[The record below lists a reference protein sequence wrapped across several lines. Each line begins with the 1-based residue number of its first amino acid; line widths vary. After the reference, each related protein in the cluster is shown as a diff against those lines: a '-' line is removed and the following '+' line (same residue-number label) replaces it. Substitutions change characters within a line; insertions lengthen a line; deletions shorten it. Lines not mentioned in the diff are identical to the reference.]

1 MPIVVAVANEVSST
15 TQIAGQKNDKP
26 PASKSTSSQGSPMKA
41 SDLLVKCLEEEGIE
55 YIFGVPGE
63 ENADFM
69 MSLEDSE
76 KIRFILTR
84 HEQGAAFMAEVYG
97 RLTGNPAGC
106 LGTLGPGATNL
117 ITGVA
122 DSNMDRAPM
131 LVLTGQGA
139 TSRLHKESHQI
150 MDVVSMFKPVTKWA
164 TTVLNPD
171 TIPEIVRKA
180 VRIARTEKPGA
191 VHIELPED
199 IAKEASARK
208 PMQPRRFRRS
218 VPDEKIV
225 DQAFK
230 LLEKARRPVI
240 LAGNGCIRKRAS
252 KQLRILCDK
261 TGIGVIS
268 TFMAKGCVDMDAD
281 YCLYTVGLGSKDR
294 VSRAIDDAD
303 LVITLGFD
311 MVEYHPR
318 LWNPHRDKKIIHADF
333 LAAEIDENYHPE
345 IELIGDLAHALWM
358 LNERIDK
365 SAALDFD
372 FSAQKSCREAMS
384 RDFAE
389 YKDDKTNGSI
399 RPQKALWDA
408 RQVMG
413 PHDILLSDVG
423 AHKMWI
429 ARHYQCHEPNTCLI
443 PNGFCS
449 MGFALPGAIAAGIV
463 HPDRRILAIA
473 GDAGFLMNV
482 QEMETAA
489 RIGSNITI
497 LVWADNEYGLIA
509 WKQANEFGRHTDLS
523 FGNPDWCKLA
533 DAFGWN
539 GYYVEDSAALAGT
552 LEDAFEASGPSLVV
566 IPIDY
571 RENQLLTKKLGEIT
585 CTI

>member
-1 MPIVVAVANEVSST
+1 
-15 TQIAGQKNDKP
+15 
-26 PASKSTSSQGSPMKA
+26 MKA
-41 SDLLVKCLEEEGIE
+41 SDLLVRCLEEEGIK

-69 MSLEDSE
+69 MSLETSAGI
-76 KIRFILTR
+76 KFILTR
-84 HEQGAAFMAEVYG
+84 HEQGASFMAEIYG

-131 LVLTGQGA
+131 LALTGQGS
-139 TSRLHKESHQI
+139 TDRLHKESHQI
-150 MDVVSMFKPVTKWA
+150 MDVVGMFTPVTKWS
-164 TTVLNPD
+164 TTILNPD

-180 VRIARTEKPGA
+180 VRLARTEKPGA

-199 IAKEASARK
+199 IASMESSEK
-208 PMQPRRFRRS
+208 PLTPRRFRRS
-218 VPDEKIV
+218 VPESKVV
-225 DQAFK
+225 DQAFAM
-230 LLEKARRPVI
+230 LGNARRPI
-240 LAGNGCIRKRAS
+240 IIAGNGCIRKRAS
-252 KQLRILCDK
+252 SELRLLCEK
-261 TGIGVIS
+261 TGIGVVS
-268 TFMAKGCVDMDAD
+268 TFMAKGCVDMDAA

-294 VSRAIDDAD
+294 MSTAIDDAD
-303 LVITLGFD
+303 LVIALGFD
-311 MVEYHPR
+311 MVEYHPQ
-318 LWNPHRDKKIIHADF
+318 LWNPDGDKRILHADF
-333 LAAEIDENYHPE
+333 LPAEIDSHYHSE
-345 IELIGDLAHALWM
+345 VELVGDLAHTLRM
-358 LNERIDK
+358 LNERFDAHGVPK
-365 SAALDFD
+365 FD
-372 FSAQKSCREAMS
+372 FSLQRQCRQDMTA
-384 RDFAE
+384 DFAE
-389 YKDDKTNGSI
+389 YKDDETEGVI

-449 MGFALPGAIAAGIV
+449 MGFALPGAIAADIV

-482 QEMETAA
+482 QEMETAV
-489 RIGSNITI
+489 RIGSNIVVM
-497 LVWADNEYGLIA
+497 VWEDKQYGLIA
-509 WKQANEFGRHTDLS
+509 WKQETRFGRHTDLA
-523 FGNPDWCKLA
+523 FGNPDWGTLA

-539 GYYVEDSAALAGT
+539 GHYVGNAADLAGT
-552 LEDAFEASGPSLVV
+552 LEAAFDEEGPSLVV
-566 IPIDY
+566 IPVDY
-571 RENQLLTKKLGEIT
+571 RENALLTKKLGEIT